1 MKNVKALVL
10 LTVFIDIIGV
20 GVIIP
25 VLPYYIKS
33 FGATDVVVTLLV
45 AVFALLSFVSAPML
59 GALSD
64 KLGRRPVLIA
74 SIISSSIGW
83 LVFAWAPS
91 IVWLFVGRII
101 DGLAAGNITTA
112 QSSLADIATDDKTRA
127 NNMGLVG
134 AMFGIGFIIGPVIGG
149 LLGSLGPTV
158 PFWFVGILAGLN
170 AILAYFLL
178 PETHH
183 TKNTDAKISINPMKP
198 IIDGFQN
205 REMRALFGIWF
216 LFGIGVAIQQ
226 GTFALYM
233 SKIFGYTEKTIGIL
247 FGIIG
252 VLILINQMALMKQIW
267 LKYFKEKTLAQVM
280 LVVFSFGMILI
291 SVPTIVVFGIG
302 IILATFGQGTLR
314 AVFSSMIAGFNP
326 NKRGEYLGISMSIM
340 SLSMVVGPLIATAT
354 FGLNPHIP
362 FIIAGIIGLAA
373 FGLMQL
379 FPLRHVR

>member
-1 MKNVKALVL
+1 MNKVKTLIL

-33 FGATDVVVTLLV
+33 FGATDAIVTLLV
-45 AVFALLSFVSAPML
+45 AVFALLSFISAPML

-64 KLGRRPVLIA
+64 KLGRRPILII

-83 LVFAWAPS
+83 LIFAWAPS
-91 IVWLFVGRII
+91 IIWLFIGRII
-101 DGLAAGNITTA
+101 DGLAAGNITAA
-112 QSSLADIATDDKTRA
+112 QSSLADIATDDATRA
-127 NNMGLVG
+127 SNMGLVG

-149 LLGSLGPTV
+149 LLGSIGPTV
-158 PFWFVGILAGLN
+158 PFWFVGILAGCN

-183 TKNTDAKISINPMKP
+183 VKNTDVKISLNPMKP
-198 IIDGFQN
+198 VIDGFRN

-216 LFGIGVAIQQ
+216 LFGVGVAIQQ

-233 SKIFGYTEKTIGIL
+233 SNVFGYTETTIGIL

-252 VLILINQMALMKQIW
+252 ILIVINQMVLMKRVW
-267 LKYFKEKTLAQVM
+267 LKYFKEKALAQIM
-280 LVVFSFGMILI
+280 LVIFSFGMMLI
-291 SVPTIVVFGIG
+291 SVPMITVFGIG
-302 IILATFGQGTLR
+302 IILTTFGQGTLR

-326 NKRGEYLGISMSIM
+326 AKRGEYLGISMSIM

-354 FGLNPHIP
+354 FGWNAHAP
-362 FIIAGIIGLAA
+362 FVIAGVIGLVA

-379 FPLRHVR
+379 FPLRHVS